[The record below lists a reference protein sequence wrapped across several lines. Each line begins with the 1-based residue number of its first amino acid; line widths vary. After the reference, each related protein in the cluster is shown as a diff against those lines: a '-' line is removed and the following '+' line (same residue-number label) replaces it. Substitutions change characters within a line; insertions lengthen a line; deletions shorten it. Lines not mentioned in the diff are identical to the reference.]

1 MNLSDIEKLAGEM
14 VELAAQIENKKA
26 ELAKL
31 EEAHKDLSES
41 TLVEAFDAL
50 DLREIVTSG
59 GLPLVLEGTLRA
71 NASKDRLGPVAEW
84 LRTNKHGALVK
95 RAVTVNPPSDELGTK
110 LLDLLK
116 THEFEFSDMPS
127 VNAQSLSKFV
137 RDTMAKGLD
146 LPQDLLG
153 IYYQRQVKIKGA
165 K

>member
-1 MNLSDIEKLAGEM
+1 MKLSEIEALAAELEQLEAQIAAKAD
-14 VELAAQIENKKA
+14 ELARLQ
-26 ELAKL
+26 
-31 EEAHKDLSES
+31 EAHKDLSES

-50 DLREIVTSG
+50 DLKEIVTSG
-59 GLPLVLEGTLRA
+59 GIPLVLEGTLRA
-71 NASKDRLGPVAEW
+71 NASKDRLGPVAHW
-84 LRTNKHGALVK
+84 LRENKHGALVK

-110 LLDLLK
+110 LLELLK